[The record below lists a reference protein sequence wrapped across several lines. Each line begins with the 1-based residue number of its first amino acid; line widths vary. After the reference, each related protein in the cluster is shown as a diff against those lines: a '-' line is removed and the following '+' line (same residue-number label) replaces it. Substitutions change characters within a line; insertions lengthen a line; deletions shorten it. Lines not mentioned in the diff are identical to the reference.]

1 MPGGRPLSV
10 AGKSECAGYFGIV
23 IHVGES
29 VRLWKRVRWG
39 RMKGQMYLIRRGERA
54 RPICIGCKRA
64 GDEGAVV
71 PPKQAHLCKGCLRK
85 LDRGES
91 MYIDPDELPDQRA
104 M

>member
-1 MPGGRPLSV
+1 MV
-10 AGKSECAGYFGIV
+10 AVEKWEKVVSSYRM
-23 IHVGES
+23 VG
-29 VRLWKRVRWG
+29 
-39 RMKGQMYLIRRGERA
+39 MKGQIYLIRRGEKA

-64 GDEGAVV
+64 GDEGAIV
-71 PPKQAHLCKGCLRK
+71 PAKQAHLCKGCLRK